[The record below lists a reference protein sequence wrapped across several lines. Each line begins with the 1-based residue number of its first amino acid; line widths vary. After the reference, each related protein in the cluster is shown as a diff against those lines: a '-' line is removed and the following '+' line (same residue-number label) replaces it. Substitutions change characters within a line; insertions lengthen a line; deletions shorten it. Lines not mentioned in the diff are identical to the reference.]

1 MSGKIIYLDQIG
13 RDKVLN
19 QVDQQVRRLGSE
31 KSLRI
36 MLNGAWGSGK
46 TQLMHLVEQRYQKDD
61 DKVVVYYDAWANNYY
76 KDPLIAMLYCIHD
89 TIQKNYSDKVKP
101 NIKEKIKIKEI
112 LKLIRDNRKDII
124 QVVEECA
131 ERYKGDSGVTVM
143 FTLAVKII
151 ISIIRQ
157 AKKSIID
164 NENFKEFKSYQQ
176 MLDESKLA
184 LNALTSAQL
193 QDGNNIKL
201 IILIDEI
208 DRCLP
213 KEQLLILERMHHLF
227 ALGNCMVV
235 VALNS
240 KVVRLAIQKEYG
252 IPMAKE
258 RKDIIDEVFEQ
269 SDKPLEDEYLE
280 KFFQIEIPLPAKS
293 QILFRQKLIDDVVQC
308 KESQSN
314 IKATDKCIG
323 YIDDILQ
330 GYYQTLGKFGHQVS
344 NRTICA
350 MIDRV
355 KRIVG
360 RLAFSVTF
368 GALMVIVYIVMMKEF
383 APLQY
388 DKMFRVRNVEIDID
402 LIDDALLSQ
411 QINYTAIEFY
421 DEEYKIYKDK
431 DLNDINKYYNK
442 IISILN
448 CDEIETYECLYGS
461 KKTEVDQ
468 EAPAIVNAILE
479 ELR

>member
-46 TQLMHLVEQRYQKDD
+46 TQLMHLVEQRYQNDD

-227 ALGNCMVV
+227 
-235 VALNS
+235 
-240 KVVRLAIQKEYG
+240 VRK
-252 IPMAKE
+252 
-258 RKDIIDEVFEQ
+258 
-269 SDKPLEDEYLE
+269 
-280 KFFQIEIPLPAKS
+280 
-293 QILFRQKLIDDVVQC
+293 
-308 KESQSN
+308 
-314 IKATDKCIG
+314 
-323 YIDDILQ
+323 
-330 GYYQTLGKFGHQVS
+330 
-344 NRTICA
+344 
-350 MIDRV
+350 
-355 KRIVG
+355 
-360 RLAFSVTF
+360 
-368 GALMVIVYIVMMKEF
+368 
-383 APLQY
+383 
-388 DKMFRVRNVEIDID
+388 
-402 LIDDALLSQ
+402 
-411 QINYTAIEFY
+411 
-421 DEEYKIYKDK
+421 
-431 DLNDINKYYNK
+431 
-442 IISILN
+442 
-448 CDEIETYECLYGS
+448 LYGCS
-461 KKTEVDQ
+461 SIKQ
-468 EAPAIVNAILE
+468 
-479 ELR
+479 